1 MPPISVTSLPRR
13 SLLLTLAVAGL
24 QACGA
29 TPSSPAVTVSE
40 PVPRNPPSGPSRAAR
55 QAIGPT
61 VADRGSPH
69 YAFERF
75 EFDSVDGQRH
85 YRVQLAVP
93 KAPPPA
99 AGYPLLLM
107 LDGNA
112 AFGALTDEML
122 AQMAVSG
129 RPVVIAALGYQTGQ
143 AVDPIARSYD
153 YTPPVPG
160 QNPTWD
166 NEARQRR
173 GGGAEVFLDLIAQK
187 LLPELRQRL
196 PFDAAR
202 STLWGHSYG
211 GLLAVYAL
219 FTRPALFARY
229 AAADPSL
236 WWHDSF
242 ILDVEPRAQPLPA
255 GRSTELLL
263 MAGGADDPAARAGAA
278 PSRPSAVPAS
288 SAAEG
293 TPAARANR
301 VAILSEA
308 APRLA
313 ARQAQRAGLSVQW
326 MPFPGVGHGPMRPAS
341 IAPTL
346 RLAAR

>member
-1 MPPISVTSLPRR
+1 M
-13 SLLLTLAVAGL
+13 
-24 QACGA
+24 
-29 TPSSPAVTVSE
+29 
-40 PVPRNPPSGPSRAAR
+40 SGPARAAS
-55 QAIGPT
+55 QVVGPT

-69 YAFERF
+69 YRFERF

-122 AQMAVSG
+122 AQMAASG
-129 RPVVIAALGYQTGQ
+129 RPVAIAALGYQIEQ
-143 AVDPIARSYD
+143 AIDATARAYD

-160 QNPTWD
+160 EHPTWD
-166 NEARQRR
+166 SEARGRR
-173 GGGAEVFLDLIAQK
+173 GGGADVFLDLIAQK
-187 LLPELRQRL
+187 VLPELRQRL
-196 PFDAAR
+196 PVDAAR

-219 FTRPALFARY
+219 LTRPALFARY

-236 WWHDSF
+236 WWHDGF
-242 ILDVEPRAQPLPA
+242 MREVERQARPLPP
-255 GRSTELLL
+255 GRRIELLV
-263 MAGGADDPAARAGAA
+263 MAGGAASAERTGTAPAQASAA
-278 PSRPSAVPAS
+278 PAPSF
-288 SAAEG
+288 AEG
-293 TPAARANR
+293 TAAGRANR
-301 VAILSEA
+301 LASMAQA
-308 APRLA
+308 APELA

-341 IAPTL
+341 IPPTL